1 MNPSTKVFAILSLSA
16 TCGTIIAKAGKDDTA
31 KWRGQKLYEAGFEAA
46 QKYPFPQ
53 LNDNKMRQIE
63 KSIEKV
69 CKADQEFELIETL
82 SFLLCGLN
90 DIWSHVNPD
99 NQALLESLFKR
110 IPWVLR
116 LFDPG
121 LDLHDVYNHGH
132 ERYEGWAA

>member
-1 MNPSTKVFAILSLSA
+1 MNSSTKIFTILSLSA
-16 TCGTIIAKAGKDDTA
+16 TMGTVIAKSSTTDTA
-31 KWRGQKLYEAGFEAA
+31 RFRGQKLYEAGFTAA
-46 QKYPFPQ
+46 QKYPFPR
-53 LNDNKMRQIE
+53 LNDSKMRQIS
-63 KSIEKV
+63 KSIETI
-69 CKADQEFELIETL
+69 CKSDEQFEIVETL

-110 IPWVLR
+110 LPWVLR